1 MFDLLEELAAAR
13 RQKGLSQEA
22 LARRVDA
29 DRQALYRLEN
39 GVGSFALMLQVM
51 AALDFH
57 ITGLARGSTLADQ
70 FGNRRQALKLSK
82 AEVARRADIMVN
94 TVSALEDGRGS
105 VASALKV
112 LAAIGTTKMAQKKPM
127 QVMMSP
133 LRIGEKDKRFTPV
146 ALLTA
151 LEAVFGPISLDPC
164 GHVES
169 PVVAER
175 RILLSEGGDG
185 LRDDWSGRFC
195 FMNPPFSGATEWLK
209 RASEMH
215 ANGAVEIVVGLVP
228 AKTDS
233 VYFQTDIVPNCDV
246 GFLRGRIQ
254 YGSAKGGEVD
264 KRNRAPFATMLIAWG
279 ATIEEIE
286 HFRSLYPSVWMIHER
301 ARPREV
307 IRQSVPPEL
316 EAA

>member
-1 MFDLLEELAAAR
+1 MFDLLEELALAR
-13 RQKGLSQEA
+13 RQNGLSQEA
-22 LARRVDA
+22 LASRVTV
-29 DRQALYRLEN
+29 DRQAIYRLET
-39 GVGSFALMLQVM
+39 GVGSFALLLRVM
-51 AALDFH
+51 AALEYH
-57 ITGLARGSTLADQ
+57 VTGLARGMTLADQ
-70 FGNRRQALKLSK
+70 LENRRRALKLSK

-94 TVSALEDGRGS
+94 TVSAVEKGKGS
-105 VASALKV
+105 AASALKV
-112 LAAIGTTKMAQKKPM
+112 LAAIGTSRMARKKPM

-175 RILLSEGGDG
+175 RILLSEDGDG
-185 LRDDWSGRFC
+185 LRDDWSGKFC
-195 FMNPPFSGATEWLK
+195 YMNPPFSGATAWLK

-215 ANGAVEIVVGLVP
+215 AKGAVDVVVGLVP

-254 YGSAKGGEVD
+254 YGSATGAEVD

-279 ATIEEIE
+279 ASRQEIE
-286 HFRSLYPSVWMIHER
+286 HLRSLYPSVWMMHER
-301 ARPREV
+301 ARPREGV
-307 IRQSVPPEL
+307 REDALVVSEFG
-316 EAA
+316 